1 MITDVERM
9 DELAR
14 MICYRHRLLK
24 KDLFLHT
31 KLQTIVDARFHFYLL
46 CMDDG
51 FRVCDIQRYC
61 ERYGYPVAHA
71 AVIYGVNKIKKY
83 EQILIESGRFNTVR
97 KFSREERA
105 ADRRLKKLAKRIQEQ
120 RECESAI
127 AGSELG

>member
-1 MITDVERM
+1 MITDIERM

-46 CMDDG
+46 AMDDG

-71 AVIYGVNKIKKY
+71 AVIYGVNKIKSY
-83 EQILIESGRFNTVR
+83 EQKLIESGKFNSIR
-97 KFSREERA
+97 KLSREERA
-105 ADRRLKKLAKRIQEQ
+105 FDRRLRKLAQRTQEKR
-120 RECESAI
+120 ESEI
-127 AGSELG
+127 AVTGPKLG

>member
-1 MITDVERM
+1 MLTEIERM

-46 CMDDG
+46 AMDEG

-71 AVIYGVNKIKKY
+71 AVIYGINKIKSY
-83 EQILIESGRFNTVR
+83 ENKLLESGQFNSIR

-105 ADRRLKKLAKRIQEQ
+105 ADRRLRKLAKRIQEK
-120 RECESAI
+120 RECELAI
-127 AGSELG
+127 EQLKLG

>member
-1 MITDVERM
+1 MLTEIERM

-46 CMDDG
+46 AMDEG

-71 AVIYGVNKIKKY
+71 AVIYGINKVKSY
-83 EQILIESGRFNTVR
+83 ENILIESGQFNSIR

-105 ADRRLKKLAKRIQEQ
+105 MDRRLKKLAKRIQEM
-120 RECESAI
+120 RECELAI
-127 AGSELG
+127 EQLKLG

>member
-1 MITDVERM
+1 MITDIERM

-46 CMDDG
+46 AMDDG

-71 AVIYGVNKIKKY
+71 AVIYGVNKIKSY
-83 EQILIESGRFNTVR
+83 EQKLIESGKFNSIR
-97 KFSREERA
+97 KLSREERA
-105 ADRRLKKLAKRIQEQ
+105 FDRRLRKLAQRTQEKR
-120 RECESAI
+120 ESEI
-127 AGSELG
+127 AVTEPKLG

>member
-1 MITDVERM
+1 MLTEIERM

-46 CMDDG
+46 AMDEG

-61 ERYGYPVAHA
+61 ERYGYPLAHA
-71 AVIYGVNKIKKY
+71 AVIYGINKVKSY
-83 EQILIESGRFNTVR
+83 ENKLIESGQFNSIR

-105 ADRRLKKLAKRIQEQ
+105 MDRRLKKLAKRIQEM
-120 RECESAI
+120 RELAI
-127 AGSELG
+127 EQLKLG

>member
-31 KLQTIVDARFHFYLL
+31 KLQAIVDARFHFYLL
-46 CMDDG
+46 CMDEG

-71 AVIYGVNKIKKY
+71 AVIYGVNKIKSY
-83 EQILIESGRFNTVR
+83 EKKLIESGKFNSIR
-97 KFSREERA
+97 KLSREERA
-105 ADRRLKKLAKRIQEQ
+105 FDRRLKKLAQRIQQ
-120 RECESAI
+120 KRECESAS
-127 AGSELG
+127 AELKLG

>member
-1 MITDVERM
+1 MLTEIERM

-46 CMDDG
+46 AMDEG

-71 AVIYGVNKIKKY
+71 AVIYGINKVKSY
-83 EQILIESGRFNTVR
+83 ENKLIESGQFNSIR

-105 ADRRLKKLAKRIQEQ
+105 MDRRLKKLAKRIQEM
-120 RECESAI
+120 RECELAI
-127 AGSELG
+127 EQLKLG

>member
-24 KDLFLHT
+24 RDLFLHT

-46 CMDDG
+46 AMDDG

-71 AVIYGVNKIKKY
+71 AIIYGINKIKSY
-83 EQILIESGRFNTVR
+83 EQKLIESGKFNSIR
-97 KFSREERA
+97 KLSREERA
-105 ADRRLKKLAKRIQEQ
+105 FDRRLRKLAQRTQEK

-127 AGSELG
+127 AELKLG

>member
-1 MITDVERM
+1 MLTDIERM

-31 KLQTIVDARFHFYLL
+31 KLQTVVDARFHFYLL
-46 CMDDG
+46 AMDEG

-71 AVIYGVNKIKKY
+71 AVIYGINKIKSY
-83 EQILIESGRFNTVR
+83 EQKLIESGKFNSIR

-105 ADRRLKKLAKRIQEQ
+105 ADRRLRKLAKRVQEQ

-127 AGSELG
+127 EQLKLG